1 MRMIAQAL
9 VTIWIIH
16 HQTSIALL
24 GKEGLNGVMTSTAN
38 GLNFGQFTANS

>member
-16 HQTSIALL
+16 HQASIALL
-24 GKEGLNGVMTSTAN
+24 GKEGLNGVMASTAN
-38 GLNFGQFTANS
+38 G